1 MSVAKIADSD
11 IMAHDRGHICNI
23 YSCVSCVIFELF
35 HGLTSADKIF
45 FLINWLSATTN
56 LNLSFFFRP
65 EHCRAIIHYE

>member
-45 FLINWLSATTN
+45 FFNKLVVSDNKFESL
-56 LNLSFFFRP
+56 FFFPARTLS
-65 EHCRAIIHYE
+65 CYNSL